1 MYSAY
6 LAPISYYR
14 TFLRE
19 CAVDAQSVGDERWQ
33 KQTLRNRCYIDSPS
47 GPLSLTVPVVHPVP
61 GALMRDVR
69 ISDHGEW
76 RHQHWNALC
85 SSYRQTPFFDYY
97 EEDFRPFYEERRWT
111 FLIDFN
117 EELVA
122 KCCELIDLQPNILRT
137 HEYTAQDSQR
147 CDFRSS
153 IHPKQNF
160 ENDTEFVATPY
171 YQVFQHKH
179 GFLPNLSIVDLI
191 FNMGPEALLVLM
203 NSLAQPISPAS
214 NG

>member
-1 MYSAY
+1 MDCLLSSCY
-6 LAPISYYR
+6 LPPVQWFTKLCGY
-14 TFLRE
+14 
-19 CAVDAQSVGDERWQ
+19 ERVWVEQ
-33 KQTLRNRCYIDSPS
+33 YDNYTKQTFRNRCIIDSPE
-47 GPLSLTVPVVHPVP
+47 GPLSLSLPV
-61 GALMRDVR
+61 
-69 ISDHGEW
+69 
-76 RHQHWNALC
+76 
-85 SSYRQTPFFDYY
+85 SSPFFEYY
-97 EEDFRPFYEERRWT
+97 QDDFRPFYERKWT

-191 FNMGPEALLVLM
+191 FNMGPEALVVLM

>member
-1 MYSAY
+1 MYSTY
-6 LAPISYYR
+6 LAPISHYR

-19 CAVDAQSVGDERWQ
+19 RAVFVPSAGDERWQ

-47 GPLSLTVPVVHPVP
+47 GPLALTVPVVHPAP

-117 EELVA
+117 EELQQTVLSLTGLDD
-122 KCCELIDLQPNILRT
+122 ESLRT
-137 HEYTAQDSQR
+137 A
-147 CDFRSS
+147 
-153 IHPKQNF
+153 F
-160 ENDTEFVATPY
+160 ETSVRREIPY
-171 YQVFQHKH
+171 HQMFAPRH
-179 GFLPNLSIVDLI
+179 GFLPDLSIVDLL
-191 FNMGPEALLVLM
+191 FNMGPESVFWL
-203 NSLAQPISPAS
+203 
-214 NG
+214 

>member
-19 CAVDAQSVGDERWQ
+19 RAVVVLPDADGRWQ

-47 GPLSLTVPVVHPVP
+47 GPLALTVPVVHPEP

-111 FLIDFN
+111 FLVDFN
-117 EELVA
+117 EA
-122 KCCELIDLQPNILRT
+122 LQQTVLSLTGLDDERLR
-137 HEYTAQDSQR
+137 AA
-147 CDFRSS
+147 
-153 IHPKQNF
+153 F
-160 ENDTEFVATPY
+160 ETSVRRETPY
-171 YQVFQHKH
+171 HQIFASRH
-179 GFLPNLSIVDLI
+179 GFLPDLSIVDLL
-191 FNMGPEALLVLM
+191 FNMGPESVFWL
-203 NSLAQPISPAS
+203 
-214 NG
+214 

>member
-117 EELVA
+117 EELQQTVLSLTGLDD
-122 KCCELIDLQPNILRT
+122 ERLRT
-137 HEYTAQDSQR
+137 A
-147 CDFRSS
+147 
-153 IHPKQNF
+153 F
-160 ENDTEFVATPY
+160 ETSVRRETPY
-171 YQVFQHKH
+171 HQMFASRH
-179 GFLPNLSIVDLI
+179 GFLPDLSIVDLL
-191 FNMGPEALLVLM
+191 FNMGPESVFWL
-203 NSLAQPISPAS
+203 
-214 NG
+214 

>member
-6 LAPISYYR
+6 LAPISHYR

-19 CAVDAQSVGDERWQ
+19 RGMSVPSVGDERWQ

-47 GPLSLTVPVVHPVP
+47 GPLALIVPVVHPAP

-85 SSYRQTPFFDYY
+85 SSYRQTPYFDYY

-111 FLIDFN
+111 FIVDFN
-117 EELVA
+117 EELQQTVLSLTGLNN
-122 KCCELIDLQPNILRT
+122 ERLRT
-137 HEYTAQDSQR
+137 A
-147 CDFRSS
+147 
-153 IHPKQNF
+153 F
-160 ENDTEFVATPY
+160 ETSARRETPY
-171 YQVFQHKH
+171 HQMFAQRH
-179 GFLPNLSIVDLI
+179 GFLPDLSIVDLL
-191 FNMGPEALLVLM
+191 FNMGPESVFWL
-203 NSLAQPISPAS
+203 
-214 NG
+214 